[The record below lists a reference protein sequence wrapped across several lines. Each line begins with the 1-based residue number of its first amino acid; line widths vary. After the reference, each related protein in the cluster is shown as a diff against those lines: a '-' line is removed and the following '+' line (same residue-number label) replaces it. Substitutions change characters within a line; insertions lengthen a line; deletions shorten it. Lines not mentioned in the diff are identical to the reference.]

1 MNDMSHRLNSACLAS
16 GLGAF
21 LSSGAE
27 AGILFL
33 NPVKIVKFISK
44 VPTFLNGT
52 GPRSGRFS

>member
-1 MNDMSHRLNSACLAS
+1 MNDMSLRLNSVCLAS

-27 AGILFL
+27 AGNLFL

-44 VPTFLNGT
+44 SPTFLNGT
-52 GPRSGRFS
+52 DPRCGRFS

>member
-1 MNDMSHRLNSACLAS
+1 MNDMSLRLNSVCLTS
-16 GLGAF
+16 GLGTF

-44 VPTFLNGT
+44 SPTFLNGT
-52 GPRSGRFS
+52 DPRCGRFS